1 MLYELKLFATLFYA
15 VVFLFG
21 VVIGSFLNVCI
32 YRIPKKE
39 NIATE
44 RSHCMSC
51 GAQLKWYDLF
61 PLFSWIFLRGR
72 CRYCKAKIS
81 VQYPLVEF
89 ANGVGY
95 VWIFVAYVGANGF
108 NLESILC
115 SFLYCL
121 CMSALLA
128 LSVID
133 VRTFEIPIGF
143 NIFILVLGIVRA
155 IYDFDNIIGY
165 LIGMI
170 CVSGFLFLCYVF
182 TKGRGIGGGD
192 IKLMA
197 AAGLLLGW
205 QNIIVALFVGC
216 VLGSIIH
223 IILMVA
229 FNKGRKLAFG
239 PYLSLGIF
247 IAMLYGDMLAQ
258 WYIGLI
264 IK

>member
-1 MLYELKLFATLFYA
+1 MLSELNLFTTFFFAS
-15 VVFLFG
+15 VFLLG
-21 VVIGSFLNVCI
+21 IVIGSFLNVCI

-51 GAQLKWYDLF
+51 GTQLKWYDLV
-61 PLFSWIFLRGR
+61 PLFSWIFLGGK

-89 ANGVGY
+89 ANGIGY
-95 VWIFVAYVGANGF
+95 VWIFVVNGF
-108 NLESILC
+108 NFESI
-115 SFLYCL
+115 LYCL
-121 CMSALLA
+121 CVSALLT

-133 VRTFEIPIGF
+133 LRTFEIPVAF
-143 NIFILVLGIVRA
+143 NIFILVLGVVRA
-155 IYDFDNIIGY
+155 IYDYEHIVTY
-165 LIGMI
+165 LIGMVA
-170 CVSGFLFLCYVF
+170 VSGFLLLCFVI
-182 TKGRGIGGGD
+182 TGGRGIGGGD

-205 QNIIVALFVGC
+205 QHIIAALFIGC

-223 IILMVA
+223 ITLMIVSH
-229 FNKGRKLAFG
+229 KDRMLAFG

-247 IAMLYGDMLAQ
+247 IAMLYGKELID
-258 WYIGLI
+258 WYIGI
-264 IK
+264 IVG